1 MEEKREII
9 SSDISSA
16 SRKKPYDA
24 MVYLEG
30 TSVIAVDS
38 TGNVIDKGTAGT
50 DDTTV
55 IQAALNALN
64 KNNRGTV
71 LLSPGSFDITD
82 SIYVRSGCI
91 LSGSGWET
99 ELKLNKVNSL
109 VSGQYIVYVGDRAT
123 LERLKINGNGWRD
136 KDIDTDGVHVRN
148 YGTVKF
154 CEIEDVRQYA
164 LNSYTYCG
172 VKYLYN
178 LIHHTKYPFSFT
190 GADTDGALFS
200 NGCLAHGNTCY
211 EYDHYVKIRHA
222 KNIVVS
228 GNTIIKTYSIDTSH
242 SGIVCSG
249 GDGPYW
255 NISIC
260 NNTIIDAV
268 GTGTGSG
275 IAIGVDAGRL
285 SHNISIANNVIDGFH
300 SGIAI
305 GGAHTTVAINNIVRN
320 ARYAGIRLI
329 SGADGVHVIN
339 NTLYNSGIVCEGAS
353 NCTIKSN
360 IVQGG
365 AGYWAAKGAGV
376 YVFNECDNITIEG
389 NTITDCTG
397 SGIHLS
403 DYAGNVTNTRI
414 VQNILR
420 DNGTGS
426 ILDTSTGPTTI
437 TNNIGYVT
445 ENSGAAATV
454 ADGGTIAHGCAAAPT
469 KVIATGSVAG
479 EIVTV
484 TSISAT
490 NITVAIKKPD
500 GSAGTTQTVYW
511 RAEV

>member
-9 SSDISSA
+9 YSDISSA
-16 SRKKPYDA
+16 SRKKPYDT
-24 MVYLEG
+24 MVYLDNG
-30 TSVIAVDS
+30 KVIAVDS
-38 TGNVIDKGTAGT
+38 TGNVIAKGTAGT

-55 IQAALNALN
+55 IQAALNAP
-64 KNNRGTV
+64 NNQGTV
-71 LLSPGSFDITD
+71 LLSPGLFDVTD
-82 SIYVRSGCI
+82 TIRVPDGCI
-91 LSGSGWET
+91 LSGSGWGT
-99 ELKLNKVNSL
+99 ELKLNKVHSIAPGL
-109 VSGQYIVYVGDRAT
+109 PIVSVGVRAT
-123 LERLKINGNGWRD
+123 LERLKINGNAWRD
-136 KDIDTDGVHVRN
+136 KDIDTNGVQVQD
-148 YGTVKF
+148 YGIVKL

-164 LNSYTYCG
+164 LNSYNACG

-178 LIHHTKYPFSFT
+178 LIHHTKYPFVFS
-190 GADTDGALFS
+190 GAGTDGAEFS

-211 EYDHYVKIRHA
+211 EYDFYVKIRRA

-228 GNTIIKTYSIDTSH
+228 GNTIITTCSIPDTSP

-260 NNTIIDAV
+260 NNTIIDTV
-268 GTGTGSG
+268 GTTKSSG
-275 IAIGVDAGRL
+275 IATGADAGRL
-285 SHNISIANNVIDGFH
+285 SHNISIANNVIDGFYR
-300 SGIAI
+300 GISL
-305 GGAHTTVAINNIVRN
+305 GGAPPTVAINNIVRN
-320 ARYAGIRLI
+320 ARHEGIWIAG
-329 SGADGVHVIN
+329 SGGVHVIN
-339 NTLYNSGIVCEGAS
+339 NTLYNSGIVCSHAS

-365 AGYWAAKGAGV
+365 AGYWSAEGAGV
-376 YVFNECDNITIEG
+376 YVMGGCDNITIEG

-397 SGIHLS
+397 SGIRLS
-403 DYAGNVTNTRI
+403 DYGSNVTNTRI

-420 DNGTGS
+420 DNVAGS
-426 ILDTSTGPTTI
+426 ILDISTGPTTI

-469 KVIATGSVAG
+469 KVSLTGSVAG
-479 EIVTV
+479 ELVTI
-484 TSISAT
+484 TSIDAT

-500 GSAGTTQTVYW
+500 GSAGTTQTIYW